1 MRKFIVSVLALLLSV
16 AAFCGTADKSRLN
29 SVIERYRGTDGFE
42 VINFKPITLSLVKA
56 VAKTRG
62 VSAFKDVKTMEIIAY
77 EECPEQ
83 LKKEIGERFSD
94 ALDGNDLI
102 LEAKDTGD
110 IVRIYGTVEDES
122 DVVKDIVLLNLSD
135 GMLMRI
141 TGKINLN
148 DLAQMSQMD

>member
-29 SVIERYRGTDGFE
+29 SVIERYRGTEGFE

-62 VSAFKDVKTMEIIAY
+62 VSAFKDVKTMEIIEY
-77 EECPEQ
+77 EECPVQ

-94 ALDGNDLI
+94 ALDGNNLI

-110 IVRIYGTVEDES
+110 VIRIYGTVEDES
-122 DVVKDIVLLNLSD
+122 DVVKDIVLLNLSE

-141 TGKINLN
+141 TGRINLK